1 MLFETQQASDLTYRI
16 FDWNRLGADGK
27 PRELAVEKAADVL
40 DYRAGT
46 GTAIPQIEYRF
57 EGLSRTAL
65 IADKRFV
72 VERIVATSEPAS
84 LATNGRPIVVMA
96 WDAPLE
102 VCAGETAV
110 TLERYQTSLV
120 PAAAKHCTVRAAS
133 GARAPFAFVT
143 PPEDRALLPARM
155 LASGVAQDRIDA
167 FMRLFD

>member
-1 MLFETQQASDLTYRI
+1 
-16 FDWNRLGADGK
+16 
-27 PRELAVEKAADVL
+27 
-40 DYRAGT
+40 
-46 GTAIPQIEYRF
+46 
-57 EGLSRTAL
+57 
-65 IADKRFV
+65 
-72 VERIVATSEPAS
+72 
-84 LATNGRPIVVMA
+84 MA